1 MNLTDVINLVPEY
14 CGREASM
21 PDSWI
26 TRRVM
31 HFRTTGSFPQHNRKE
46 EMDNAPEQDKIKE
59 LILKVGLY
67 AVSVMI
73 SQEYGVDLAH
83 PDKDVVNEQLSKL
96 TEEDVRRVL
105 DDGFGALNSHQA
117 EMNNIEEMQD
127 WEEWR
132 VWHGRN

>member
-1 MNLTDVINLVPEY
+1 MTLTDVINLVPEY

-26 TRRVM
+26 ASRVI
-31 HFRTTGSFPQHNRKE
+31 HFRTTGSEIDK
-46 EMDNAPEQDKIKE
+46 APGHIKIKE
-59 LILKVGLY
+59 LMWKVGLY

-73 SQEYGVDLAH
+73 FQEYGVDLAH
-83 PDKDVVNEQLSKL
+83 PDKDIVNEQLSKL

-105 DDGFGALNSHQA
+105 DDGFAAFNSHQA

-132 VWHGRN
+132 LWHGRS

>member
-26 TRRVM
+26 ARRVM
-31 HFRTTGSFPQHNRKE
+31 HFRTTGSFPQYNRTE
-46 EMDNAPEQDKIKE
+46 EMDSTPEQVKIKE
-59 LILKVGLY
+59 LILRVGLY
-67 AVSVMI
+67 AISVMI

-83 PDKDVVNEQLSKL
+83 PDKDVVNEQLANL
-96 TEEDVRRVL
+96 TEGDVRRAL
-105 DDGFGALNSHQA
+105 DDGFAAFNSHQA
-117 EMNNIEEMQD
+117 EMNNIEELQD

-132 VWHGRN
+132 LWHGRS